1 MNGNGECVLK
11 LAFPIVEGTGGS
23 KNRYLVQDEHPK
35 VVRVGVIQSNSNPLC
50 SANPLNR
57 WDFLPVLNASEE
69 REKGASQIRVE
80 TRCWKCHFAILPY
93 LSDLFLVLPCT
104 QCTSNST

>member
-35 VVRVGVIQSNSNPLC
+35 VVRVGVIQSNSKSFVFREPFEQVGFSS
-50 SANPLNR
+50 SAECPGG
-57 WDFLPVLNASEE
+57 E
-69 REKGASQIRVE
+69 RKRS
-80 TRCWKCHFAILPY
+80 
-93 LSDLFLVLPCT
+93 LSD
-104 QCTSNST
+104 QS